1 MNILNKC
8 CVLLIII
15 ILLNLIYI
23 NKNTIESFNNFQKNN
38 RYLTVDAFNEYK
50 KSSNS
55 YIENIDNRVMKIEE
69 ELNEE
74 FVV

>member
-15 ILLNLIYI
+15 LLLNLIYI